1 MLKERLSDSWNPK
14 VSADFPGEVI
24 SNLGVAG
31 NCQEHVLVWVVP
43 P

>member
-24 SNLGVAG
+24 INLGVA
-31 NCQEHVLVWVVP
+31 VD
-43 P
+43 